1 VKKII
6 VDIDNTL
13 WDFASVLHERMKRI
27 NPNVVSRLEWH
38 LFDFWKSYVTPKEF
52 YAVIKSIHMD
62 QEQFLPY
69 PDAREFLSSL
79 KELDLHIIIASHR
92 EKGTRGVTTTWLN
105 QNNLVFDELHLSNDK
120 TVLFNNCWAVVDDS
134 QFTLEKAAKVGII
147 VTGLK
152 MPWNK
157 GVDYPLFNNLIE
169 VFKYLKEHL

>member
-27 NPNVVSRLEWH
+27 NPDVVSRLEWH

-120 TVLFNNCWAVVDDS
+120 TVLFSDCWAVVDDS
-134 QFTLEKAAKVGII
+134 QFTLEKAAKAGII

-157 GVDYPLFNNLIE
+157 DTDYPLFNNLIE
-169 VFKYLKEHL
+169 VFQYLKERL